1 MVYPQS
7 CSPSNVSWSHGDLGN
22 VGVCWGGGGRGEGEK
37 TAETGVPGEKPLEQ
51 GKQQIQP
58 TDDLRVT
65 LVGG

>member
-1 MVYPQS
+1 M
-7 CSPSNVSWSHGDLGN
+7 
-22 VGVCWGGGGRGEGEK
+22 GEK

-51 GKQQIQP
+51 GKQQTQP

>member
-7 CSPSNVSWSHGDLGN
+7 CSPSNVSWSHGDLEMLEF
-22 VGVCWGGGGRGEGEK
+22 VGGGGRGEGEK